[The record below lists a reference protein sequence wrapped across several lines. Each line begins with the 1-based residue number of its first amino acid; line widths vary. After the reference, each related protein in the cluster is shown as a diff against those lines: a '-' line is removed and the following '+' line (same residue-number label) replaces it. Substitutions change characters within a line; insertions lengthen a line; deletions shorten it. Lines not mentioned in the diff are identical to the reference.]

1 MNWLLLTIL
10 AITARSVFSLG
21 TKLLSRDVK
30 VSPQTQSFLLTFASG
45 ILALIICP
53 FIGGINFNGIN
64 QNLLPIFLIIISS
77 VFGNVIFFKG
87 QNKLDAGTTQIA
99 FSSILIWGAILSTV
113 FLKSKFS
120 LLQVVG
126 ILLMMV
132 AIILVQNIRK
142 VTNFNSSVLYIIASS
157 LLFAIF
163 QVASA
168 SISSFISTGTYL
180 VFSYL
185 GTALITFLIFFK
197 IIKDDLK
204 KLTLQMKNT
213 FFKTIFA
220 SGTSLLYFIFSYLA
234 YKVAPDRGIVV
245 ILLTAQVIL
254 SVILG
259 IFFLKEKENLKRK
272 LLAGALAF
280 LAGSLIKS

>member
-1 MNWLLLTIL
+1 M
-10 AITARSVFSLG
+10 
-21 TKLLSRDVK
+21 
-30 VSPQTQSFLLTFASG
+30 
-45 ILALIICP
+45 
-53 FIGGINFNGIN
+53 
-64 QNLLPIFLIIISS
+64 
-77 VFGNVIFFKG
+77 
-87 QNKLDAGTTQIA
+87 
-99 FSSILIWGAILSTV
+99 
-113 FLKSKFS
+113 
-120 LLQVVG
+120 
-126 ILLMMV
+126 
-132 AIILVQNIRK
+132 
-142 VTNFNSSVLYIIASS
+142 
-157 LLFAIF
+157 LFAIF

-197 IIKDDLK
+197 IIKDDFK
-204 KLTLQMKNT
+204 KLALQIKGT

-254 SVILG
+254 SVIFG
-259 IFFLKEKENLKRK
+259 IFLLGEKGNLKRK

-280 LAGSLIKS
+280 LAGTLIKS